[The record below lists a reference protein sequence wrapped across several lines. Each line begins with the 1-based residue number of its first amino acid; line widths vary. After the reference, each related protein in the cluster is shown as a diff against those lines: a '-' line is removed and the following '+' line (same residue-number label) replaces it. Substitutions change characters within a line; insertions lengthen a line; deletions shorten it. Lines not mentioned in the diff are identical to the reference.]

1 MAKIEKVEIRTKK
14 KWKKDIFFYIF
25 IMKFPQMRIKMPTF
39 AASNVKTTH
48 FMNFN
53 MPPVTKNLIII
64 NLLMYLAKVVAVRY
78 GIDFDDLLGLH
89 FFLASDFRLY
99 QLFTYMFVHGGLEH
113 IFFNMFAVWMFGR
126 LMEQVMGS
134 QRFLFYYVVCG
145 VGAGLLQEVAQYG
158 ELFYTGMNAYD
169 SVNIEGMVVPMSA
182 YLNRWTTV
190 GASGAVYGILLSYG
204 MTFPENRLFI
214 IPIPVPIKAKWLVT
228 GYAVIELLS
237 ALGNPGDGV
246 AHVAHLGG
254 MLFGL
259 ALIMYW
265 RKHPNDHNRF
275 FGGGGGGYGS
285 YGGYNDY
292 YTSYEDVT
300 EGSKKRNNIWKRM
313 QTWFERKRKPRMKV
327 HVGSAKHADDI
338 EWNARKQAREE
349 EIDRILAKVK
359 QGGYDSLSDDE
370 KRKLFEASER

>member
-1 MAKIEKVEIRTKK
+1 
-14 KWKKDIFFYIF
+14 
-25 IMKFPQMRIKMPTF
+25 MRSIPTI
-39 AASNVKTTH
+39 
-48 FMNFN
+48 
-53 MPPVTKNLIII
+53 TKNLLII
-64 NLLMYLAKVVAVRY
+64 NILAFLAYFVLSYRQ
-78 GIDFDDLLGLH
+78 IDLNDILGLH
-89 FFLASDFRLY
+89 FFMASDFHIY
-99 QLFTYMFVHGGLEH
+99 QLFTYMFMHGGWEH
-113 IFFNMFAVWMFGR
+113 LFLNMFALWMFGCV
-126 LMEQVMGS
+126 MERVWGPKK
-134 QRFLFYYVVCG
+134 FLFYYIFCG
-145 VGAGLLQEVAQYG
+145 VGAGIVQEISQYVNYSIEG
-158 ELFYTGMNAYD
+158 LSAYD
-169 SVNIEGMVVPMSA
+169 AVVMGEGVKVSVGT
-182 YLNRWTTV
+182 YLNLWTTV

-300 EGSKKRNNIWKRM
+300 EGSKKRNSIWKRM